1 MASLKIERVLELP
14 NPLSANTMYMVAD
27 DNETFLHF
35 VATGNTAEVVYRSI
49 DQNDIS
55 TYIATALA
63 GLPPGNSG
71 TVTSVA
77 VTVPAG
83 MEVEN
88 SPITTNGTLIFKYA
102 AGYSI
107 PTNSKQGQWDTA
119 YGWGNHT
126 EAGYYKTGEALDS
139 PASGNLANCTVDG
152 TNKIGYRNIPQNL
165 QPATYTCALT
175 DDGKH
180 IYLTGAA
187 GNNTA
192 TIPANAT
199 VAFPIGAA
207 ITFVAGASQAIIAI
221 TTDVMRLAGVGTTGT
236 RTLAAYG
243 VATAIKISATEWRIS
258 GAGLS

>member
-152 TNKIGYRNIPQNL
+152 TNKIGYRNIPQNP
-165 QPATYTCALT
+165 QVAAYTCVLT

-180 IYLTGAA
+180 IFQVSSGSV
-187 GNNTA
+187 
-192 TIPANAT
+192 TIPANSA

-207 ITFVAGASQAIIAI
+207 ITILAGASQISIAI
-221 TTDVMRLAGVGTTGT
+221 NSDVMRLAGAGTTGT

-243 VATAIKISATEWRIS
+243 MATAIKVKATEWRIS